1 MNKTVV
7 VTGATNGTGY
17 AIARRF
23 ASEGYN
29 VCITSRSAENARTAA
44 EQLAAEFEGIKTFGY
59 GLDVLAEDQI
69 VAMFDELRAAGC
81 MVSALVLNAANLGI
95 GMQGFFEMDYKDW
108 MHVIETNVGWNFMFA
123 REAARHMKEL
133 GKGAIVCIGS
143 ITGVRACKNRSAY
156 TTSKSGLHGL
166 SRTLAIELAPYGIRV
181 NTLVSGSIKT
191 ARWHANP
198 AIKNSPHGKNPMLD
212 AAEFEDIA
220 NGAYFL
226 CSDQARFIT
235 GIEMPVDGGML
246 AQMCYEDE
254 GLDLRKKD

>member
-17 AIARRF
+17 GIAHQF

-29 VCITSRSAENARTAA
+29 VCITSRSAENATAAA
-44 EQLAAEFEGIKTFGY
+44 EQLAAEFKGIKTFGY
-59 GLDVLAEDQI
+59 GLEVKNEEQVI
-69 VAMFDELRAAGC
+69 AMFNELKAADC
-81 MVSALVLNAANLGI
+81 MVDALVLNAANMGLG
-95 GMQGFFEMDYKDW
+95 MDDYFDVKFEDW
-108 MHVIETNVGWNFMFA
+108 WRVIETNMGWNFMFA
-123 REAARHMKEL
+123 REAARHMKEK
-133 GKGAIVCIGS
+133 GKGAIVFIGS

-156 TTSKSGLHGL
+156 TTSKSGIHGL
-166 SRTLAIELAPYGIRV
+166 SRALAIELAQYGIRT
-181 NTLVSGSIKT
+181 NTLVAGSIKT

-198 AIKNSPHGKNPMLD
+198 AIKDSPHSKNPMLD

-226 CSDQARFIT
+226 CSDQARFIN

-246 AQMCYEDE
+246 AQMCYEE
-254 GLDLRKKD
+254 KGIDLRKKD